1 MSEALWREIAD
12 RIDTHAYMD
21 RVDRSAERISATAE
35 HFTPTPL
42 VIEVIKRIPTCDLA
56 PGKTVLDPACGD
68 GQFLVAVK
76 WFKVLAHGMAPAEA
90 LEDLYGIDLMRD
102 NVDLCLARLGG
113 GTILV
118 GDALC
123 PERRVVGQR
132 EDEYGQ
138 VRSLLAHEPAE
149 ATLF

>member
-1 MSEALWREIAD
+1 MSGLLWDEVAARLNA
-12 RIDTHAYMD
+12 HAYMGT
-21 RVDRSAERISATAE
+21 VDRSTERVSATAE

-42 VIEVIKRIPTCDLA
+42 VLEMVRRIPLPDLA

-76 WFKVLAHGMAPAEA
+76 WVKVLAHDVEPDEA
-90 LEDLYGIDLMRD
+90 VLDLFGVDLMRD

-113 GTILV
+113 GTVLV

-123 PERRVVGQR
+123 PERRVLGQR
-132 EDEYGQ
+132 DD
-138 VRSLLAHEPAE
+138 
-149 ATLF
+149 